1 LQFSKQIVHQSR
13 DQARVLGQPRKTR
26 LQQQAIAALQLG
38 QAGVTQPVRHAAQRV
53 EQVTQLP
60 GHAVAARTQPQVT
73 DRSLHPLRLQQ
84 RLAGLAQNE
93 MLLFRVGTAQQVD
106 DAACFQRRQRLAPY
120 RGQDRCL
127 VAHGQPRQLPRQARR
142 QQAQSQFG
150 LGLIGQSFQ

>member
-1 LQFSKQIVHQSR
+1 MQFPKQIVHQSR

-142 QQAQSQFG
+142 QQAQSQF
-150 LGLIGQSFQ
+150 